1 MGVGFIRQLRAFTLR
16 VRMTGKPHPDRGI
29 FRAGEHALCGLSLGN
44 PLKQPPQ
51 NIGTRNNTSVSLGP
65 EQDHVSINNA
75 VLTILRL
82 HHHFIED
89 ALERQ
94 SRIIHYHRAVA
105 VGRPMD
111 SCAVAL
117 PSIQVLQS
125 LFGAQALSTRVR
137 VDGPFLQVLCDV
149 STTIGQ
155 GQIASMRHRAAIEAR
170 LRRA

>member
-1 MGVGFIRQLRAFTLR
+1 
-16 VRMTGKPHPDRGI
+16 MTGKPHPNRGI

-105 VGRPMD
+105 VGRNLNRVITSKDLSQVSISVEHQQRSTLFIGDNRPL
-111 SCAVAL
+111 VADL
-117 PSIQVLQS
+117 L
-125 LFGAQALSTRVR
+125 
-137 VDGPFLQVLCDV
+137 
-149 STTIGQ
+149 
-155 GQIASMRHRAAIEAR
+155 
-170 LRRA
+170 